1 MSAVK
6 DSTVSKELQNL
17 LDEKNYL
24 QVPKANS
31 FVKGVVIGIGKNEVY
46 IDIPDFRP
54 GIVRGKEFLENPEEY
69 RKLKVGDQVEAMVLE
84 LENENGFVEL
94 SMRFANEH
102 RAWESINSLL
112 RTGDQVSVK
121 ITGANKGGLLFAMH
135 SVNGF
140 IPVSQ
145 LSAEHY
151 PKVGGG
157 ETGKILEKLRSLV
170 GQMLE
175 VKIIDANLAEKK
187 LIGSE
192 KAFLE
197 SKQRA
202 LVSAYKPGQI
212 VEGEVS
218 ALTDFGAFIKF
229 DNVEGLIHISEIA
242 WQRID
247 RPSDILV
254 VGQKVKAEIVSI
266 DGSKMY
272 LSLRRLTEDP
282 WKNINDKYAVGQVVK
297 GKVIKTNP
305 FGLFVELDKDI
316 HGLAHI
322 SELSEKTI
330 TSPEEVAKPGDTLE
344 FKILS
349 IEPEFHRLGLSIKAL
364 TAPAT
369 TETAAKS
376 SETAEVAK

>member
-6 DSTVSKELQNL
+6 DSAVSRELQSL
-17 LDEKNYL
+17 LDNKNYL
-24 QVPKANS
+24 QVPKTSS
-31 FVKGVVIGIGKNEVY
+31 FVKGIVIGIGKNEVF

-69 RKLKVGDQVEAMVLE
+69 RKLKVGDHVEAMVLE

-102 RAWESINSLL
+102 RAWESINTLL
-112 RTGDQVSVK
+112 RSGDQTSVK
-121 ITGANKGGLLFAMH
+121 ITGANKGGLLFTMH

-157 ETGKILEKLRSLV
+157 ETVKILEKLRSLV
-170 GQMLE
+170 GQMLD
-175 VKIIDANLAEKK
+175 VKIIDANLADKK

-202 LVSAYKPGQI
+202 LVSGYKSGQI

-282 WKNINDKYAVGQVVK
+282 WKNINDKYTVGQIVK

-322 SELSEKTI
+322 SELSEKTVS
-330 TSPEEVAKPGDTLE
+330 SPEEIAKPGDTLE

-364 TAPAT
+364 TEPAT
-369 TETAAKS
+369 PAA
-376 SETAEVAK
+376 EPVAAVEEKK

>member
-1 MSAVK
+1 MTITK
-6 DSTVSKELQNL
+6 DITVSKELQSL
-17 LDEKNYL
+17 LEEKNYL
-24 QVPKANS
+24 QIPKVNG
-31 FVKGVVIGIGKNEVY
+31 FVKGVVLSIGKNEVY

-54 GIVRGKEFLENPEEY
+54 GIVRGKEFLESPEEY
-69 RKLKVGDQVEAMVLE
+69 RKLKVGDHVEAMVLE

-102 RAWESINSLL
+102 RAWEAINSLL
-112 RTGDQVSVK
+112 RTGEATTVK
-121 ITGANKGGLLFAMH
+121 ITGANKGGLLFTMH
-135 SVNGF
+135 GVNGF
-140 IPVSQ
+140 VPVSQ
-145 LSAEHY
+145 LSTDHY
-151 PKVGGG
+151 PKVTGG

-170 GQMLE
+170 GETME
-175 VKIIDANLAEKK
+175 VKIIDAKLDEKK

-192 KAFLE
+192 KAHLE

-202 LVSAYKPGQI
+202 LVAQYKPGQI
-212 VEGEVS
+212 VEGEIS
-218 ALTDFGAFIKF
+218 ALTDFGAFMKF

-247 RPSDILV
+247 RPADLLA

-272 LSLRRLTEDP
+272 LSLRRLTDDP
-282 WKNINDKYAVGQVVK
+282 WKNINDKYTVGQVVK

-322 SELSEKTI
+322 SELSEKTV

-364 TAPAT
+364 TTPAT
-369 TETAAKS
+369 ADSTVKKEEAVEPAK
-376 SETAEVAK
+376 